1 MLATTP
7 VDVSIIVV
15 SYNTR
20 AMTAAA
26 LSSIHAQT
34 RVCSYE
40 VIVVD
45 NASTDGSAEMIA
57 HHPLQPALMALSE
70 NIGFARANNRAVLTA
85 RGRYV
90 LLLNPDTIVLD
101 TAIDRLV
108 AFADANRNAG
118 IWGGRTVFAD
128 GRLNP
133 ASCWSRMTAWT
144 LFCRTS
150 GLAVLFANSEFFNG
164 EAIGGWRRNTVRHVD
179 IVSGCFF
186 LIEHD
191 LWDRLQGF
199 DPAFFMYGE
208 EADLCLRAR
217 TMSAR
222 PMITPDAT
230 IVHYGGASETVRA
243 DKMIRLLAAKMT
255 LIMRHW
261 TRISVPLG
269 RALLSGWPLSR
280 RLAMALAALVSS
292 DDRITHSAATWRE
305 VWRRRSEWQRGY
317 RSTHP
322 SLSSPSLAPMAAA
335 TPIQRRPQI
344 LARSD
349 T

>member
-26 LSSIHAQT
+26 LTSIQAET
-34 RVCSYE
+34 RACSYE

-57 HHPLQPALMALSE
+57 HHPLQPARIALSE
-70 NIGFARANNRAVLTA
+70 NIGFARANNRAVLDA

-101 TAIDRLV
+101 AAIDRLV
-108 AFADANRNAG
+108 AFADANRNAR

-144 LFCRTS
+144 LYCRTS
-150 GLAVLFANSEFFNG
+150 GLAVLFANSAFFNG

-186 LIEHD
+186 LIERKV
-191 LWDRLQGF
+191 WDRLNGF

-217 TMSAR
+217 ELSAR
-222 PMITPDAT
+222 PMITPNAT
-230 IVHYGGASETVRA
+230 IVHYGGASEPVRA
-243 DKMIRLLAAKMT
+243 DKMVRLLTAKMT

-261 TRISVPLG
+261 TPMSVPLG
-269 RALLSGWPLSR
+269 RALLSSWPLSR

-292 DDRITHSAATWRE
+292 DDRIASSAATWRE
-305 VWRRRSEWQRGY
+305 VWHRRSEWRWGY
-317 RSTHP
+317 
-322 SLSSPSLAPMAAA
+322 LAADSPPVQTAAA
-335 TPIQRRPQI
+335 PTQHRPQI